1 MVAARPT
8 LRVLAEDLG
17 VSRATV
23 SNAYNR
29 PDQLSPALRERILAR
44 AAELG
49 FVGPD
54 PVARGLR
61 RGRGGAVG
69 VLVDRSL
76 SYAFSDPVSVL
87 VLDGVAREL
96 QAAGFGL
103 LLHTASAG
111 AAGEQLVR
119 EAAVDGWLVMS
130 VPEQNATVAAAQAQG
145 RPLVVLDQPALAGV
159 PRVHIDDA
167 GGARSA
173 AEHLVE
179 LGHRTIGVLTPPL
192 DGQAVPGPVG
202 HEWAEQEWTEH
213 VVGVRDAVMGTRLAA
228 VSAALAEAG
237 LHDSDVPV
245 VECSGNDEP
254 AGAEGA
260 ALLLAGPRRP
270 TAVLALSDQLALG
283 ALRQARE
290 SRIGVP
296 DSLSVVGFD
305 DVPSGRSS
313 YPPLTTVAQPIRERG
328 LAAGRLLVGLLRGEQ
343 VTAPPPFP
351 TRLVVR
357 RSTAAAGPRTD
368 AGRSAG

>member
-1 MVAARPT
+1 MVAPRMT
-8 LRVLAEDLG
+8 LRLLAEDLG

-61 RGRGGAVG
+61 RGRVGAVG
-69 VLVDRSL
+69 VLVDQSL

-96 QAAGFGL
+96 QTEGFGL
-103 LLHTASAG
+103 LLHAASG
-111 AAGEQLVR
+111 APDGEQLVR

-130 VPEQNATVAAAQAQG
+130 IPDENATVAAAQAQG
-145 RPLVVLDQPALAGV
+145 RPLVVLDQPALTGV
-159 PRVHIDDA
+159 PRITIDDA

-173 AEHLVE
+173 AEHLLE
-179 LGHRTIGVLTPPL
+179 LGHRSIGVLTPPL
-192 DGQAVPGPVG
+192 DGQAVSEAVG
-202 HEWAEQEWTEH
+202 HEWSGH
-213 VVGVRDAVMGTRLAA
+213 GDAVLRNEVMGTRLAA
-228 VSAALAEAG
+228 ATAAFAEAG
-237 LHDSDVPV
+237 LDETDVPV
-245 VECSGNDEP
+245 VECSTNDED

-260 ALLLAGPRRP
+260 ALLLAGPGRP

-283 ALRQARE
+283 ALRHARE
-290 SRIGVP
+290 LRVGVP
-296 DSLSVVGFD
+296 QSLSVVGFD
-305 DVPSGRSS
+305 DAPPGRSS

-328 LAAGRLLVGLLRGEQ
+328 VAAGRLLLGLLRGEQ

-357 RSTAAAGPRTD
+357 RSTAVARRP
-368 AGRSAG
+368 